1 MAQEKR
7 EKHWFQKE
15 RRKDRTKDR
24 ARMLGKKW
32 ERERQGEREF
42 RIKFTV
48 FKFFFLVS
56 LLSLFWSLSLSRD
69 LFCSFLHRFVSYRLL
84 SRSLHL
90 SWNVAPRATRSF
102 ISLSGSVRFFSNSF
116 LRYSTALNG
125 RLGGKKRER
134 TSSGDDVSRISP
146 APPPI
151 NFPQFVL
158 FLKPSVRNIIVT
170 VLPVNSRYSSKVNGC
185 RKAWQSRLNSLQ
197 LPQTQTKT
205 ISVERYRN

>member
-56 LLSLFWSLSLSRD
+56 LLSLFWSLSHSRD
-69 LFCSFLHRFVSYRLL
+69 LFARFFIGSSPIDFYRALSISRETLL
-84 SRSLHL
+84 LVPLVPSSRSPGAYVFFPTRFSGIPPLL
-90 SWNVAPRATRSF
+90 TAALEERRESGRARKTTF
-102 ISLSGSVRFFSNSF
+102 LASLLLLLLLIFHNSF
-116 LRYSTALNG
+116 CS
-125 RLGGKKRER
+125 
-134 TSSGDDVSRISP
+134 
-146 APPPI
+146 
-151 NFPQFVL
+151 
-158 FLKPSVRNIIVT
+158 
-170 VLPVNSRYSSKVNGC
+170 
-185 RKAWQSRLNSLQ
+185 
-197 LPQTQTKT
+197 
-205 ISVERYRN
+205 